1 MARRLD
7 GRARVADGRSGKLI
21 EYNSSCVFDPVQRAA
36 TAALEHGEAT
46 VAALRAQLARTRA
59 LLTDALRGLPGI
71 EAPDAGGAM
80 YVFFRMSD
88 ATDSTLL
95 ARQLVEQTARPGPG
109 AAFGPEAS
117 AWLRWCHATSPE
129 RLEEGLSWLRRF

>member
-1 MARRLD
+1 MVVPASLTD
-7 GRARVADGRSGKLI
+7 DLAKLI

-80 YVFFRMSD
+80 YVFFRMAG
-88 ATDSTLL
+88 ATDCA
-95 ARQLVEQTARPGPG
+95 ARAATGGTDRPGPGPG

-117 AWLRWCHATSPE
+117 AWLRWCHATTPE
-129 RLEEGLSWLRRF
+129 RLEEGLSGCAAS